1 MAAHIIVIAFLIVTA
16 LIPSLGSSLAWGQ
29 NKKPTTF
36 AELTRYLGP
45 DREEILLAGA
55 KSEGKVV
62 WYTSLGGGS
71 YKAIIDAFEA
81 KYPGVKV
88 DVYRATGSDLVTR
101 ITEEARA
108 RRNVVDTLEGTGEVL
123 AALRAENLLAPLTSP
138 YFRNYPAAA
147 KQMADKGLYYW
158 ATARESYVGFG
169 YNKNKLPP
177 SAVPASFDGF
187 LNPELKGRFVLGTGG
202 SGAEL
207 IGAMLKLKG
216 EAFVRKLKSQE
227 IRLFSLGA
235 PAIRDQVAS
244 GEIEAAPMFKT
255 HALEASEKGAPI
267 EWLPMDIVPT
277 HVGATVVM
285 AKPSHPRAALL
296 MADFLIS
303 PDGQRVLERFKYG
316 SAAKDYGFK
325 RWYLESDLSREKYEQ
340 EVTRWEQ
347 LMHSIVVKK
356 AL

>member
-1 MAAHIIVIAFLIVTA
+1 MAGQIIARAVVILAA
-16 LIPSLGSSLAWGQ
+16 LILNGAASLALGQ
-29 NKKPTTF
+29 SKRPMTF
-36 AELTRYLGP
+36 AELARYLGP

-71 YKAIIDAFEA
+71 YKAIIDAFES
-81 KYPGVKV
+81 KYPGIKV

-108 RRNVVDTLEGTGEVL
+108 RRNIVDTMEGTGEVL
-123 AALRAENLLAPLTSP
+123 AAVREAKLLMPFTSP
-138 YFRNYPAAA
+138 HFRSYPAAA
-147 KQMADKGLYYW
+147 KQKADNELYYW

-169 YNKNKLPP
+169 YNKNKLPA
-177 SAVPASFDGF
+177 SAVPANFDGF
-187 LNPELKGRFVLGTGG
+187 LNPELKGRFALGTGG
-202 SGAEL
+202 SGAEM
-207 IGAMLKLKG
+207 IGAMLKIKG
-216 EAFVRKLKSQE
+216 EAFVKKLKSQE
-227 IRLFSLGA
+227 FRLFSLGA

-325 RWYLESDLSREKYEQ
+325 RWYLESELPRDKYEQ

-347 LMHSIVVKK
+347 LMQSIVKR

>member
-1 MAAHIIVIAFLIVTA
+1 VAAHIILSAFLIATA
-16 LIPSLGSSLAWGQ
+16 LIPGLGSSLAWGQ
-29 NKKPTTF
+29 SKKPMTF
-36 AELTRYLGP
+36 AELARYLGP

-62 WYTSLGGGS
+62 WYTSLAGGS
-71 YKAIIDAFEA
+71 YKALIEAFEQ
-81 KYPGVKV
+81 KYPGIKV

-108 RRNVVDTLEGTGEVL
+108 RRNIVDTMEGTGEVL
-123 AALRAENLLAPLTSP
+123 AALREAKLLMPFTSP
-138 YFRNYPAAA
+138 HFRSYPPAA
-147 KQMADKGLYYW
+147 KQKADNELYYW

-169 YNKNKLPP
+169 YNKNKLPA
-177 SAVPASFDGF
+177 SAVPANFDGF
-187 LNPELKGRFVLGTGG
+187 LNPELKGRFALGTGG
-202 SGAEL
+202 SGAEM

-216 EAFVRKLKSQE
+216 EAFVKKLKSQE
-227 IRLFSLGA
+227 FRLFSLGA
-235 PAIRDQVAS
+235 PAIRDQVVS
-244 GEIEAAPMFKT
+244 GEIEAAPVFKT

-267 EWLPMDIVPT
+267 EWLAMDIVPT

-285 AKPSHPRAALL
+285 VKPAHPRAALL
-296 MADFLIS
+296 MADFLMS

-316 SAAKDYGFK
+316 SATKDYGFK
-325 RWYLESDLSREKYEQ
+325 RWYLESELPRDKYEQ

-347 LMHSIVVKK
+347 LMQSIVKR

>member
-1 MAAHIIVIAFLIVTA
+1 MAAHIIVSAFLIAAA
-16 LIPSLGSSLAWGQ
+16 LIPSRAASLAWGQ
-29 NKKPTTF
+29 SKKPAAF
-36 AELTRYLGP
+36 AELAAYLGP
-45 DREEILLAGA
+45 DREQILLAGA

-62 WYTSLGGGS
+62 WYTSLAGGS
-71 YKAIIDAFEA
+71 YKALIDAFEA

-88 DVYRATGSDLVTR
+88 EVYRATGSDLVTR

-108 RRNVVDTLEGTGEVL
+108 RRNIVDTLEGTGEVL
-123 AALRAENLLAPLTSP
+123 AALREEKLLAPFTSP
-138 YFRNYPAAA
+138 YFRNYPTVA
-147 KQMADKGLYYW
+147 KEKASSELYYW
-158 ATARESYVGFG
+158 VTARESYVGFG
-169 YNKNKLPP
+169 YNRNKLPA
-177 SAVPASFDGF
+177 SAVPTNFDGF
-187 LNPELKGRFVLGTGG
+187 LNPELKGRFALGTGG
-202 SGAEL
+202 SGAEM

-216 EAFVRKLKSQE
+216 EAFVKKLKGQE
-227 IRLFSLGA
+227 FRLFSLGA

-244 GEIEAAPMFKT
+244 GEIESAPVFKT

-316 SAAKDYGFK
+316 SAAKEYGFK
-325 RWYLESDLSREKYEQ
+325 RWYLETELSREKYEQ
-340 EVTRWEQ
+340 EVTKWEN
-347 LMHSIVVKK
+347 LMQSIVKR
-356 AL
+356 AP

>member
-1 MAAHIIVIAFLIVTA
+1 MATHLRITAIAILAA
-16 LIPSLGSSLAWGQ
+16 LILNGAASLAWSQ
-29 NKKPTTF
+29 NKKPSTF
-36 AELTRYLGP
+36 AELARYLGP

-81 KYPGVKV
+81 KYPGIKV
-88 DVYRATGSDLVTR
+88 EVYRVTGSDLVTR

-108 RRNVVDTLEGTGEVL
+108 RRNIVDTLEGTGEVL
-123 AALRAENLLAPLTSP
+123 AALREAKLLAPFTSP
-138 YFRNYPAAA
+138 HFRNYPPAA
-147 KQMADKGLYYW
+147 KQRADNELHYW

-169 YNKNKLPP
+169 YNKTKLPP
-177 SAVPASFDGF
+177 SAVPTNFDGF
-187 LNPELKGRFVLGTGG
+187 LNPDLKGRFALGTGG
-202 SGAEL
+202 SGAEM
-207 IGAMLKLKG
+207 IGAMLKVKG
-216 EAFVRKLKSQE
+216 EAFVKKLKSQE

-285 AKPSHPRAALL
+285 AKPAHPRAALL

-316 SAAKDYGFK
+316 SAAKEYGFK
-325 RWYLESDLSREKYEQ
+325 RWYLESELSREKYER

-347 LMHSIVVKK
+347 LMQSVVVRK
-356 AL
+356 AP

>member
-1 MAAHIIVIAFLIVTA
+1 MAAQSKIRAVVIMAASILDTA
-16 LIPSLGSSLAWGQ
+16 ASLAWGQ
-29 NKKPTTF
+29 SKKPAAF
-36 AELTRYLGP
+36 AELAAYLGP
-45 DREEILLAGA
+45 DREQILLAGA

-62 WYTSLGGGS
+62 WYTSLAGGS

-88 DVYRATGSDLVTR
+88 EVYRATGSDLVTR
-101 ITEEARA
+101 IMEEANA
-108 RRNVVDTLEGTGEVL
+108 RRNIVDTVESTGEVL
-123 AALRAENLLAPLTSP
+123 VALREGKLLALFNSP
-138 YFRNYPAAA
+138 YLRNYPPAA
-147 KQMADKGLYYW
+147 KQRADKELYYW

-169 YNKNKLPP
+169 YNKSKLPP
-177 SAVPASFDGF
+177 SAVPSNFDGL
-187 LNPELKGRFVLGTGG
+187 LNPELKGRFALGTGG
-202 SGAEL
+202 SGAEM
-207 IGAMLKLKG
+207 IGAMLKVKGDAFVKKLKG
-216 EAFVRKLKSQE
+216 QE

-244 GEIEAAPMFKT
+244 GEIESAPVFKT

-316 SAAKDYGFK
+316 SAAKEYGFK
-325 RWYLESDLSREKYEQ
+325 RWYLETELSREKYEQ
-340 EVTRWEQ
+340 EVTKWEN
-347 LMHSIVVKK
+347 LMQSIVKR
-356 AL
+356 AP